1 MSSTNETDS
10 IYPHFII
17 NFLIATSFATSFIAF
32 FFFTY
37 AKNVERQIVVN
48 NVNYLIDD
56 LTSNVISFTND
67 ETKELI
73 ISQLDK
79 VNLGDMSEED
89 KKVEE
94 SNNNLLSQSLK
105 LFGTLLIINLT
116 LAFIIARVYEINFE
130 EILISNIMLLF
141 AIALTE
147 YFFLDYVIIHY
158 ISVDPNKIK
167 GAIFD
172 SIFDLNENH

>member
-1 MSSTNETDS
+1 MSSTNKNDS
-10 IYPHFII
+10 IYPHFLI

-56 LTSNVISFTND
+56 LTSNVISFVDND
-67 ETKELI
+67 TKELLV
-73 ISQLDK
+73 SQINN

-89 KKVEE
+89 KKVED
-94 SNNNLLSQSLK
+94 SNNKLLTQSFK

-116 LAFIIARVYEINFE
+116 LAFIIAGIYEINFE
-130 EILISNIMLLF
+130 EVLVSNVMLLC

-147 YFFLDYVIIHY
+147 FFFLRYVIIHY

-172 SIFDLNENH
+172 SIFSVNH

>member
-1 MSSTNETDS
+1 MSFPNE
-10 IYPHFII
+10 INIEYPKFII
-17 NFLIATSFATSFIAF
+17 NFLVATCFATSFIAF

-37 AKNVERQIVVN
+37 AKNVERQIVVD

-56 LTSNVISFTND
+56 LTSNLISFTND
-67 ETKELI
+67 DTKEVL
-73 ISQLDK
+73 ISQINSI
-79 VNLGDMSEED
+79 NLGDMSEED

-94 SNNNLLSQSLK
+94 SNKKLLTQSFK

-116 LAFIIARVYEINFE
+116 LAYIIARFYEINFE
-130 EILISNIMLLF
+130 QILISNIMLLF

-147 YFFLDYVIIHY
+147 YFFLDYIIIHY
-158 ISVDPNKIK
+158 ISVDPNRIK

-172 SIFDLNENH
+172 SIFDLNH